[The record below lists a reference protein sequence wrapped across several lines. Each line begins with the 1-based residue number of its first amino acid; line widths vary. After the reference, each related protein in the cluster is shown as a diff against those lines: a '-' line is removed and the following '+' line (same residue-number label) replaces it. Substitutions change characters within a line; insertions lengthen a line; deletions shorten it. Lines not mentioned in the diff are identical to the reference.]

1 MFALLLALAA
11 QPAAPVE
18 NPGQMFTLDKTGKV
32 AAVIP
37 LQKTDVRASI
47 SGLGARVNIVQRF
60 KNTSTTPVEAIY
72 TFPLPSDAAVDAME
86 FSLGDRVI
94 TGVIKR
100 TDEARKIYEIAK
112 SAGQSAALLEQ
123 QKANIFRQSVANV
136 MPGQTIEVRLTYTH
150 LLRYENG
157 RYEFHFPMTI
167 GPRFMEGGGGDEITR
182 TRTGSDI
189 SLQLDIDAGAQIQNY
204 KSALHEVTTRGG
216 NNQQLRVT
224 LKNEKEIP
232 NRDFIFGYQV
242 AKEQVQ
248 PTLVSHFDKNG
259 GKVLMSLLPP
269 QTVRSNEVAPREVFL
284 VIDQSG
290 SQSGKPIEKSRAL
303 SLAMI
308 DQLRPSDTFNVMGFS
323 NDVNW
328 LWGAPR
334 MADSAAKDE
343 ARRFVS
349 GLQAN
354 GGTQLHLALK
364 AAVSAQEDPTR
375 LRLVVFNTDG
385 FIGDDQGP
393 LKTLREHRNR
403 ARVFTFGIGNSVNR
417 LLIDGMAEE
426 GRGGAE
432 VVTLNDDIDAA
443 VARFLERT
451 QTPILTQVK
460 ITTEGTPID
469 WAGSTELPDVFA
481 DSPIT
486 LYGAYANPGRGK
498 VTISGLLGGKTPW
511 SQTLDFSLGKK
522 PEAPAIPSLWA
533 RHRIGLLES
542 EGLMTSESQESAIT
556 KLGLDYHLVSRFTS
570 FVAVEQRVVNV
581 GGKQRRVDVPLD
593 QPDGVDMQG
602 DMASKSM
609 AMGRAGGFGGGGGIA
624 GSPPASKP
632 GSGTGGSGGR
642 ESGGTTETKDTSWK
656 AKFDAD
662 LAKAKGKFAVVI
674 YLADLKPETLELLKK
689 AGFTLE
695 DKDAALGFVAG
706 SLEAKHLEA
715 IAKLDAV
722 KRIEALK

>member
-1 MFALLLALAA
+1 MFALLVALAA
-11 QPAAPVE
+11 QPSAPVE
-18 NPGQMFTLDKTGKV
+18 NPGQMFTLDKSGNLST
-32 AAVIP
+32 VIP
-37 LQKTDVRASI
+37 LQKTEVRAAV
-47 SGLGARVNIVQRF
+47 SGLGARVNLVQRF
-60 KNTSTTPVEAIY
+60 KNTSTTPVEAVY
-72 TFPLPSDAAVDAME
+72 TFPLPADAAVDAME

-100 TDEARKIYEIAK
+100 SDEARRIFDVAK

-136 MPGQTIEVRLTYTH
+136 MPGQTVEVRLTYTH
-150 LLRYENG
+150 LLRYEAG

-167 GPRFMEGGGGDEITR
+167 GPRFMEGGGTDGIAR

-204 KSALHEVTTRGG
+204 QSSLHEVNARGG
-216 NNQQLRVT
+216 NSRQLRVT
-224 LKNEKEIP
+224 LKNDKEIP
-232 NRDFIFGYQV
+232 NRDFIFTYQV

-269 QTVRSNEVAPREVFL
+269 QTVRSNEVASREVFL

-308 DQLRPSDTFNVMGFS
+308 DQLRPTDTFNVMGFS

-334 MADSAAKDE
+334 MADATSKAEAK
-343 ARRFVS
+343 RFVE

-364 AAVSAQEDPTR
+364 AAVTAPEDATR

-385 FIGDDQGP
+385 YIGDDQGP

-432 VVTLNDDIDAA
+432 IVTLSDDVDAA
-443 VARFLERT
+443 VSRFLDRT

-460 ITTEGTPID
+460 ITSEGTPIE
-469 WAGSTELPDVFA
+469 WAGPTELPDVFA

-486 LYGAYANPGRGK
+486 LYGAYASPGRGK
-498 VTISGLLGGKTPW
+498 ITLSGLLGGKTPW
-511 SQTLDFSLGKK
+511 SQTLDFTLGGKA
-522 PEAPAIPSLWA
+522 EAPAIPSLWA
-533 RHRIGLLES
+533 RHQISRLES
-542 EGLMTSESQESAIT
+542 QGLMTGESQDAAIT
-556 KLGLDYHLVSRFTS
+556 KLGLEYHLVSRFTS

-593 QPDGVDMQG
+593 QPDGVEMQG
-602 DMASKSM
+602 DMAPKSM
-609 AMGRAGGFGGGGGIA
+609 AMGRAAGGFAGGGVAGAPSTPARSSGG
-624 GSPPASKP
+624 GN
-632 GSGTGGSGGR
+632 GGR
-642 ESGGTTETKDTSWK
+642 ESGENSNGKSTGWQ

-662 LAKAKGKFAVVI
+662 LAKIKGKLAVII

-689 AGFTLE
+689 AGFSLE
-695 DKDAALGFVAG
+695 DRDATFGFVAG
-706 SLEAKHLEA
+706 TLEAKNLEA